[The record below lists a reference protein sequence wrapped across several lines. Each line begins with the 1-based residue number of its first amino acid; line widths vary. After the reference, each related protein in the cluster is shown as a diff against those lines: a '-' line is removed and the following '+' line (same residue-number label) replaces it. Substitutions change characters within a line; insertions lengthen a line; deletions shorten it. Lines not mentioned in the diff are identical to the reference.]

1 MMMMVHLYG
10 FRPDRATK
18 GLKLHDVDLIV
29 DVDVD
34 IDVDVDV
41 DQAFRD
47 QVQRAE
53 AAGRATDKHCP
64 PLQRGCPIH
73 RGGAR
78 KWR

>member
-1 MMMMVHLYG
+1 MDSDRIVQPKASSYMM
-10 FRPDRATK
+10 
-18 GLKLHDVDLIV
+18 LILS
-29 DVDVD
+29 DA
-34 IDVDVDV
+34 DVDVDV

>member
-18 GLKLHDVDLIV
+18 GLKLYDVDLIV
-29 DVDVD
+29 DV
-34 IDVDVDV
+34 DVDVDV

>member
-10 FRPDRATK
+10 FRPDRTTK
-18 GLKLHDVDLIV
+18 GLKLHDFDLIV

-34 IDVDVDV
+34 LDL

-53 AAGRATDKHCP
+53 AAGRPADKHCS
-64 PLQRGCPIH
+64 PLQ
-73 RGGAR
+73 
-78 KWR
+78 

>member
-29 DVDVD
+29 
-34 IDVDVDV
+34 DVDVDV